1 MTLDNPGVEQVVLA
15 NSAAGGYEHGP
26 SRTWLP
32 GLSRGGLPLFR
43 PMMINVQNLT
53 KRFSGRTAVDGI
65 SFQVQPGEIVGFLGP
80 NGAGKSTTM
89 RMLTGYL
96 PPTSGSASI
105 SGHDVFNDSL
115 KARREIGFM
124 PENVP
129 LYEDMRVAEYLSFRA
144 ALKGVKIREVRSH
157 VERAM
162 EYCGLTEV
170 KKKMIGTLSKGFR
183 QRVGLADALVHK
195 PRLLILDEPTNG
207 LDPNQIRQVRSL
219 ITQLAGEHTIL
230 LSTHILSEVQMSCRR
245 VIIINKGTIRA
256 DDTPDALANNL
267 QSSGTVSVELKAAPA
282 EAEEKLT
289 ALEHVRRLSSSDAGG
304 GWHRYELRVEP
315 GGDVRVDISEL
326 ARARQWSLRELT
338 QHNATLEDVF
348 VELTQR
354 D

>member
-1 MTLDNPGVEQVVLA
+1 
-15 NSAAGGYEHGP
+15 
-26 SRTWLP
+26 
-32 GLSRGGLPLFR
+32 
-43 PMMINVQNLT
+43 MMINVQNLT

-96 PPTSGSASI
+96 PPTSGAASI
-105 SGHDVFNDSL
+105 NGHDVFSDSL
-115 KARREIGFM
+115 AARREIGFM

-129 LYEDMRVAEYLSFRA
+129 LYEDMRVMEYLTFRA
-144 ALKGVKIREVRSH
+144 ALKGVKIREVRSS
-157 VERAM
+157 VDRAM

-170 KKKMIGTLSKGFR
+170 KKKMISTLSKGFR
-183 QRVGLADALVHK
+183 QRVGLADALVHR

-207 LDPNQIRQVRSL
+207 LDPNQIRAVRTL

-245 VIIINKGTIRA
+245 VIIINKGRIRA

-267 QSSGTVSVELKAAPA
+267 QSSGTVSVELKVEAA
-282 EAEEKLT
+282 EAQEKLT
-289 ALEHVRRLSSSDAGG
+289 ALDHVRRIAVSEAGQ
-304 GWHRYELRVEP
+304 GWNRFELRVEP
-315 GGDVRVDISEL
+315 GEEVRTAISEL
-326 ARARQWSLRELT
+326 ANARKWPLRELT
-338 QHNATLEDVF
+338 QHTATLEDVF

-354 D
+354 E

>member
-1 MTLDNPGVEQVVLA
+1 
-15 NSAAGGYEHGP
+15 
-26 SRTWLP
+26 
-32 GLSRGGLPLFR
+32 
-43 PMMINVQNLT
+43 MMIDVQNLT

-65 SFQVQPGEIVGFLGP
+65 SFQVQQGEIVGFLGP

-115 KARREIGFM
+115 KARREIGYM

-129 LYEDMRVAEYLSFRA
+129 LYEDMRVGEYLSFRA
-144 ALKGVKIREVRSH
+144 ALKGVRFRDVRSS
-157 VERAM
+157 VDRAM
-162 EYCGLTEV
+162 EYTGLAEV

-219 ITQLAGEHTIL
+219 ISQLAGEHTIL
-230 LSTHILSEVQMSCRR
+230 LSTHILSEVQMNCRR
-245 VIIINKGTIRA
+245 VIIINKGQIRA
-256 DDTPDALANNL
+256 DNTPDILAGNL
-267 QSSGTVSVELKAAPA
+267 QSSGTVTVELQAAPA
-282 EAEEKLT
+282 QAEEKLT
-289 ALEHVRRLSSSDAGG
+289 ALEGVRRLAATDAGG

-315 GGDVRVDISEL
+315 GGEVRMVIAEL
-326 ARARQWSLRELT
+326 ARAQNWPLRELT
-338 QHNATLEDVF
+338 QHTATLEDVF

>member
-1 MTLDNPGVEQVVLA
+1 
-15 NSAAGGYEHGP
+15 
-26 SRTWLP
+26 
-32 GLSRGGLPLFR
+32 
-43 PMMINVQNLT
+43 MIDVQNLT
-53 KRFSGRTAVDGI
+53 KRFAGRTAVDGI

-96 PPTSGSASI
+96 PPTSGAACI
-105 SGHDVFNDSL
+105 GGHDVFHDSL

-129 LYEDMRVAEYLSFRA
+129 LYEDMRVAEYLTFRA
-144 ALKGVKIREVRSH
+144 ALKGVKIREVRSS

-162 EYCGLTEV
+162 EYCGLGEV
-170 KKKMIGTLSKGFR
+170 RKKMIGTLSKGFR
-183 QRVGLADALVHK
+183 QRVGLADALVHR

-219 ITQLAGEHTIL
+219 IAQLAGEHTIL
-230 LSTHILSEVQMSCRR
+230 LSTHILSEVEMSCRR

-256 DDTPDALANNL
+256 DDTPEALAENL
-267 QSSGTVSVELKAAPA
+267 QSSGTVTVELQAGP
-282 EAEEKLT
+282 EEVSEQIQGMG
-289 ALEHVRRLSSSDAGG
+289 AVRRLASSDVGE

-315 GGDVRVDISEL
+315 GEEIRVEL
-326 ARARQWSLRELT
+326 AELAAARHWRLRELT
-338 QHNATLEDVF
+338 QHRATLEDVF

-354 D
+354 E

>member
-1 MTLDNPGVEQVVLA
+1 
-15 NSAAGGYEHGP
+15 
-26 SRTWLP
+26 
-32 GLSRGGLPLFR
+32 
-43 PMMINVQNLT
+43 MMIDVQNLT

-65 SFQVQPGEIVGFLGP
+65 SFQVQQGEIVGFLGP

-115 KARREIGFM
+115 KARREIGYM

-129 LYEDMRVAEYLSFRA
+129 LYEDMRVGEYLSFRA
-144 ALKGVKIREVRSH
+144 ALKGVRFRDVRSS
-157 VERAM
+157 VDRAM
-162 EYCGLTEV
+162 EYTGLAEV

-219 ITQLAGEHTIL
+219 ISQLAGEHTIL
-230 LSTHILSEVQMSCRR
+230 LSTHILSEVQMNCRR
-245 VIIINKGTIRA
+245 VIIINKGQIRA
-256 DDTPDALANNL
+256 DNTPDILAENL
-267 QSSGTVSVELKAAPA
+267 QSSGTVTVELQAAPA
-282 EAEEKLT
+282 QAEAKLT
-289 ALEHVRRLSSSDAGG
+289 ALEGVRRLAATDAGG

-315 GGDVRVDISEL
+315 GGEVRMVIAEL
-326 ARARQWSLRELT
+326 ARAQNWPLRELT
-338 QHNATLEDVF
+338 QHTATLEDVF

>member
-1 MTLDNPGVEQVVLA
+1 
-15 NSAAGGYEHGP
+15 
-26 SRTWLP
+26 
-32 GLSRGGLPLFR
+32 
-43 PMMINVQNLT
+43 MMINVQNLT

-96 PPTSGSASI
+96 PPTSGSAEI
-105 SGHDVFNDSL
+105 GGHDVFHDSL
-115 KARREIGFM
+115 KARREIGYM

-129 LYEDMRVAEYLSFRA
+129 LYEDMRVGEYLSFRA
-144 ALKGVKIREVRSH
+144 ALKGVKIRSVRSS
-157 VERAM
+157 VDRAM
-162 EYCGLTEV
+162 EYCGLGEV
-170 KKKMIGTLSKGFR
+170 GKKMIGTLSKGFR
-183 QRVGLADALVHK
+183 QRVGLADALVHR

-230 LSTHILSEVQMSCRR
+230 LSTHILSEVQMNCRR
-245 VIIINKGTIRA
+245 VIIINKGRIRA
-256 DDTPDALANNL
+256 DNTPEILAENL
-267 QSSGTVSVELKAAPA
+267 QSSGTVTVELQAGPA
-282 EAEEKLT
+282 QVEEKIT
-289 ALEHVRRLSSSDAGG
+289 ALTHVRRFAATDAGG

-315 GGDVRVDISEL
+315 GGEVRVAIADL
-326 ARARQWSLRELT
+326 AKAQSWPLRELT
-338 QHNATLEDVF
+338 QHTATLEDVF

>member
-1 MTLDNPGVEQVVLA
+1 M
-15 NSAAGGYEHGP
+15 
-26 SRTWLP
+26 
-32 GLSRGGLPLFR
+32 
-43 PMMINVQNLT
+43 
-53 KRFSGRTAVDGI
+53 DGI
-65 SFQVQPGEIVGFLGP
+65 SFQVQQGEIVGFLGP

-115 KARREIGFM
+115 KARREIGYM

-129 LYEDMRVAEYLSFRA
+129 LYEDMRVGEYLSFRA
-144 ALKGVKIREVRSH
+144 ALKGVRFRDVRSS
-157 VERAM
+157 VDRAM
-162 EYCGLTEV
+162 EYTGLAEV

-219 ITQLAGEHTIL
+219 ISQLAGEHTIL
-230 LSTHILSEVQMSCRR
+230 LSTHILSEVQMNCRR
-245 VIIINKGTIRA
+245 VIIINKGQIRA
-256 DDTPDALANNL
+256 DNTPDILAENL
-267 QSSGTVSVELKAAPA
+267 QSSGTVTVELQAAPA
-282 EAEEKLT
+282 QAEEKLT
-289 ALEHVRRLSSSDAGG
+289 ALEGVRRLAATEAGG

-315 GGDVRVDISEL
+315 GGEVRMVIAEL
-326 ARARQWSLRELT
+326 ARAQNWPLRELT
-338 QHNATLEDVF
+338 QHTATLEDVF

>member
-1 MTLDNPGVEQVVLA
+1 
-15 NSAAGGYEHGP
+15 
-26 SRTWLP
+26 
-32 GLSRGGLPLFR
+32 
-43 PMMINVQNLT
+43 MMINVQNLT

-65 SFQVQPGEIVGFLGP
+65 SFQVQQGEIVGFLGP

-115 KARREIGFM
+115 KARREIGYM

-129 LYEDMRVAEYLSFRA
+129 LYEDMRVGEYLSFRA
-144 ALKGVKIREVRSH
+144 ALKGVRFRDVRSS
-157 VERAM
+157 VDRAM
-162 EYCGLTEV
+162 EYTGLAEV

-219 ITQLAGEHTIL
+219 ISQLAGEHTIL
-230 LSTHILSEVQMSCRR
+230 LSTHILSEVQMNCRR
-245 VIIINKGTIRA
+245 VIIINKGQIRA
-256 DDTPDALANNL
+256 DNTPDILAENL
-267 QSSGTVSVELKAAPA
+267 QSSGTVTVELQAAPA
-282 EAEEKLT
+282 QAEEKLT
-289 ALEHVRRLSSSDAGG
+289 ALEGVRRLAATDAGG

-315 GGDVRVDISEL
+315 GGEVRMVIAEL
-326 ARARQWSLRELT
+326 ARAQNWPLRELT
-338 QHNATLEDVF
+338 QHTATLEDVF

>member
-1 MTLDNPGVEQVVLA
+1 MI
-15 NSAAGGYEHGP
+15 
-26 SRTWLP
+26 
-32 GLSRGGLPLFR
+32 
-43 PMMINVQNLT
+43 INVQNLT
-53 KRFSGRTAVDGI
+53 KRFSGRTAVDNI

-105 SGHDVFNDSL
+105 SGHDVFEDSL

-129 LYEDMRVAEYLSFRA
+129 LYEDMRVMEYLSFRA
-144 ALKGVKIREVRSH
+144 ALKGVKIREVRSS

-162 EYCGLTEV
+162 EYCGLGEV
-170 KKKMIGTLSKGFR
+170 RKKMIGTLSKGFR
-183 QRVGLADALVHK
+183 QRVGLADALMHR

-207 LDPNQIRQVRSL
+207 LDPNQIRQVRTL
-219 ITQLAGEHTIL
+219 ISQLAGEHTVL

-245 VIIINKGTIRA
+245 VIIINKGVIRA

-267 QSSGTVSVELKAAPA
+267 QSSGTISVEVKADLS
-282 EAEEKLT
+282 EASEKLQS
-289 ALEHVRRLSSSDAGG
+289 LEHIRRLTASDAGG
-304 GWHRYELRVEP
+304 GWQRFELRIEP
-315 GGDVRVDISEL
+315 GAEVRTAISEL
-326 ARARQWSLRELT
+326 ANARHWPLRELT
-338 QHNATLEDVF
+338 LHTATLEDVF

-354 D
+354 E

>member
-1 MTLDNPGVEQVVLA
+1 MSDVK
-15 NSAAGGYEHGP
+15 
-26 SRTWLP
+26 
-32 GLSRGGLPLFR
+32 
-43 PMMINVQNLT
+43 NLT

-96 PPTSGSASI
+96 PPTSGAAAI

-115 KARREIGFM
+115 KARREIGYM

-129 LYEDMRVAEYLSFRA
+129 LYEDMRVGEYLSFRA
-144 ALKGVKIREVRSH
+144 ALKGVRFRDVRSS
-157 VERAM
+157 VDRAM
-162 EYCGLTEV
+162 EYTGLAEV
-170 KKKMIGTLSKGFR
+170 RKKMIGTLSKGFR

-219 ITQLAGEHTIL
+219 ISQLAGEHTIL
-230 LSTHILSEVQMSCRR
+230 LSTHILSEVQINCRR
-245 VIIINKGTIRA
+245 VIIINKGQIRA
-256 DDTPDALANNL
+256 DNTPEILAQNL
-267 QSSGTVSVELKAAPA
+267 QSSGNVSVELQAAPQHV
-282 EAEEKLT
+282 EEKLT
-289 ALEHVRRLSSSDAGG
+289 ALTHVRRFVATDAGG

-315 GGDVRVDISEL
+315 GEEVRPAIAEL
-326 ARARQWSLRELT
+326 ARAQNWSLRELT
-338 QHNATLEDVF
+338 QHTATLEDVF

-354 D
+354 N